1 MIERLKKQGMV
12 ARIGDGINDAPALAA
27 ADVSLAVK
35 SGSDIARESSDVVL
49 RKSSLRDVVK
59 AIKISNKTRRNIK
72 ENLFWAFIYNIIRI
86 PLASGVFSAVGL
98 AKLRPWMGA
107 VARALSSFT
116 VCRNALRLNLISL
129 DKDGKKKPRLPLPS
143 ALNRKK
149 RGEEEKTLSHKERKV
164 EDRRCSHCVNK
175 ITETLSSIDG
185 VYHVH
190 VDLETK
196 LAGFDLTKDVP
207 DSKLLEAVKE
217 AGYTPEMI
225 QK

>member
-1 MIERLKKQGMV
+1 ME
-12 ARIGDGINDAPALAA
+12 N
-27 ADVSLAVK
+27 VSLQIDATRCVHCGKCAWVCPSEILQQEVK
-35 SGSDIARESSDVVL
+35 G
-49 RKSSLRDVVK
+49 
-59 AIKISNKTRRNIK
+59 
-72 ENLFWAFIYNIIRI
+72 
-86 PLASGVFSAVGL
+86 G
-98 AKLRPWMGA
+98 
-107 VARALSSFT
+107 
-116 VCRNALRLNLISL
+116 
-129 DKDGKKKPRLPLPS
+129 
-143 ALNRKK
+143 
-149 RGEEEKTLSHKERKV
+149 EEKTLSHKERKV

>member
-1 MIERLKKQGMV
+1 M
-12 ARIGDGINDAPALAA
+12 
-27 ADVSLAVK
+27 
-35 SGSDIARESSDVVL
+35 
-49 RKSSLRDVVK
+49 
-59 AIKISNKTRRNIK
+59 
-72 ENLFWAFIYNIIRI
+72 
-86 PLASGVFSAVGL
+86 FSAVGL